1 MCAIDPQSC
10 GSASL
15 RVIPKLSPRVDN
27 LALNEIVFGNILM
40 LMPLFLH
47 RKLERG

>member
-15 RVIPKLSPRVDN
+15 RVIPKFLPRVGN
-27 LALNEIVFGNILM
+27 LALNEILLENILVLM
-40 LMPLFLH
+40 LLFLH